1 MAWLA
6 AHTLAHRMRRL
17 WERPPPFM
25 ERTLWYD
32 VKSGCGVLLGV
43 ALGVLLLTPDQPW
56 LVAVSAATLVV
67 ITAVRQVVR
76 RVMLR
81 QEQ

>member
-1 MAWLA
+1 
-6 AHTLAHRMRRL
+6 MRPL

-32 VKSGCGVLLGV
+32 VKSGCLLLLGV
-43 ALGVLLLTPDQPW
+43 ALGVLVFNPDQPW
-56 LVAVSAATLVV
+56 PVAVSAATLVV

-81 QEQ
+81 REQ